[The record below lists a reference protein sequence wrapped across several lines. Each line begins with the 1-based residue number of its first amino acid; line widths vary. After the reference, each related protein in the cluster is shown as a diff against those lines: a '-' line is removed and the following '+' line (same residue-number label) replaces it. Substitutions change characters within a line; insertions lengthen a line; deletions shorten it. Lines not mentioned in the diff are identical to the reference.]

1 MKKIAV
7 YLINKYQ
14 KISKYTPKVCREIL
28 YPSCSIYKTSHNTVW
43 LFERMLYGHKE
54 NIGRCNFF
62 DGGYDP
68 IDNGGNNDNDAS
80 VFEF

>member
-14 KISKYTPKVCREIL
+14 KISKYTPKVCRY
-28 YPSCSIYKTSHNTVW
+28 YPSCSEYTKQAIIQ
-43 LFERMLYGHKE
+43 YGFLKGCYMG
-54 NIGRCNFF
+54 IKRILRCNPFF

-68 IDNGGNNDNDAS
+68 IDNGGNK
-80 VFEF
+80 